1 VKVLVDTHALHWW
14 LTGPEKLTRRS
25 RAVISNRSNEIV
37 VSAAIAWEMA
47 IKVNL
52 GKLNAR
58 SIVMNFSRILE
69 EQGFSDE
76 PVTLDHAVSAGL
88 LPLHHRDPFD
98 RMLVAQ
104 AQSLNAAIVSA
115 DSVLDSYGVKRIW

>member
-1 VKVLVDTHALHWW
+1 
-14 LTGPEKLTRRS
+14 
-25 RAVISNRSNEIV
+25 
-37 VSAAIAWEMA
+37 MA

-52 GKLNAR
+52 GKLGAR
-58 SIVMNFSRILE
+58 SVVMDLGRILE
-69 EQGFSDE
+69 EKGFLEE
-76 PVTLDHAVSAGL
+76 PVTLNHAVAAGL

>member
-1 VKVLVDTHALHWW
+1 
-14 LTGPEKLTRRS
+14 
-25 RAVISNRSNEIV
+25 
-37 VSAAIAWEMA
+37 MA

-58 SIVMNFSRILE
+58 AIVLDLSNILLE
-69 EQGFSDE
+69 KGFSE
-76 PVTLDHAVSAGL
+76 ESVTVHQGVSAGL

-104 AQSLNAAIVSA
+104 SQALNAAIVSA
-115 DSVLDSYGVKRIW
+115 DSVLDLYGVKRIW

>member
-1 VKVLVDTHALHWW
+1 MKVLVDTHALHWW